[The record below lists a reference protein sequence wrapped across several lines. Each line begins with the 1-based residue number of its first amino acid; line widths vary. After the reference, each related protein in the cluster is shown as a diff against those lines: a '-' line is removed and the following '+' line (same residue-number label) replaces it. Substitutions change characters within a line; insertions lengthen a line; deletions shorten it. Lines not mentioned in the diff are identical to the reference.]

1 MAGVIIG
8 AIVGSAVSDAV
19 GAVVADAF
27 LGTVIDS
34 GITAAAA
41 DVLGASIATANFI
54 GGAAGLIAGG
64 VANLATQAILGG
76 GMNAPSQAQSAVSSA
91 QAQGI
96 LINSQSNV
104 DPIPVIYGRRRVGGT
119 RVFIEVSGSNHEYL
133 HLVIVLAEGPV
144 ASIDNVYLDD
154 VLSTDGKFSG
164 LLTINK
170 HLGTSGDPVDATLTA
185 AVSKWT
191 SACTLTGCAYLYVQ
205 LKYDSNAFSGL
216 PTVTAD
222 VRGRTLYDP
231 RDGGTRWSNNAALAV
246 RDYLTNTLYG
256 RGIAT
261 ASIDDSSFTA
271 AANACDVRVTSP
283 AYSDTFTADPAT
295 DLLTFAQPEPVDTG
309 DGVRLSST
317 GTLPTPLSAST
328 TYYAVKVTDVAY
340 KLATSVANAYASI
353 TIDLT
358 SAGSGTHTLTQMD
371 YATYTSDG
379 TVDTSNTAY
388 QNIKALLTACRGM
401 LVFSAGKYRLVLDQ
415 LATPASFG
423 FTESNITGSWVI
435 TQAGKRTKFNR
446 VTAGFYNPAKKWQ
459 PDLAMVESTALR
471 AVDNGLLLEAKID
484 LPFTANVYRTQNISQ
499 LTLNQSRYGLVVKFS
514 AFQEGLRC
522 EVGDVV
528 PITHSTPGWSAK
540 LFRILQIE
548 LKDSDEVSIVAQ
560 EYDANV
566 YTLAN
571 LAPASIVPRS
581 NLPDPFN
588 VPVISSLTLTSGTS
602 ELLRLGD
609 GSIISRIKAA
619 WVAPADAFAQK
630 GQVEV
635 QFKRTADSSWI
646 PADTLA
652 ADLTATWISPVQDG
666 VSYDVRARSVNTI
679 GVRGAWTQA
688 SVTVVGKTAPPANVP
703 SATANV
709 LPDGVLLTWGSVSDA
724 DLAQYEIRTGGT
736 SFATA
741 TFLATALTTQLKLP
755 TMAAGAYTWRIKAVD
770 SSGNYSASDTVASI
784 TIAGSVAPTV
794 SQTFLGDSVVLSWA
808 AVTGSFGTDHYD
820 IRTGGTS
827 WATATPLASVKTT
840 LYQERAVWSGV
851 RNYWIAA
858 VDTFGNT
865 GAAALVTASITPAA
879 APVITQQVID
889 NTVLLYWNQ
898 TNGSLP
904 TATFEIRKGAT
915 WASAA
920 LIGTKSGGFT
930 TIMETVAGT
939 YIYWICPIDT
949 AGNYGT
955 PGSVAATVSAPPDYV
970 LKANYA
976 TTFGGTRS
984 SMAPDIDGGW
994 VLPVNS
1000 TETISAH
1007 FSTRSWNTPQDQVN
1021 ASFPLFIQPNLTPG
1035 YYEEVIDYGSVLA
1048 GCKITV
1054 SANGLAV
1061 TGTPT
1066 ITCDI
1071 STSADGTTYTLNSG
1085 VWQVYST
1092 NFRYVKYRLKVQ
1104 ATDTTS
1110 LYKLSG
1116 ANVRLDVKLKND
1128 GGTVACNASD
1138 VSGTTA
1144 NFVVPFISVTSITL
1158 TAAGTTPLTAVYNF
1172 SGAPNPTGF
1181 SIFIFNSAGQRV
1193 SGNVSWSAKGY

>member
-1 MAGVIIG
+1 MAGVVIG
-8 AIVGSAVSDAV
+8 TIVGSVVSDFV
-19 GAVVADAF
+19 GEFVADAV
-27 LGTVIDS
+27 LSAVIDS
-34 GITAAAA
+34 GITAGAA
-41 DVLGASIATANFI
+41 DVIGASIATANFI
-54 GGAAGLIAGG
+54 GGAAGLVAGG
-64 VANLATQAILGG
+64 VASLAVQSMIGT
-76 GMNAPSQAQSAVSSA
+76 NAPSQAQSAVASA

-96 LINSQSNV
+96 LVNSQSNV

-133 HLVIVLAEGPV
+133 HIVIVLAEGPV
-144 ASIDNVYLDD
+144 AAIDNVYLDN
-154 VLSTDGKFSG
+154 VLSTDPKFSG
-164 LLTINK
+164 LVTINK
-170 HLGTSGDPVDATLTA
+170 HLGTAGDPADATLSA
-185 AVSKWT
+185 AVPKWT
-191 SACTLTGCAYLYVQ
+191 SACTLSGVAYLYVQ

-216 PTVTAD
+216 PTITAD

-231 RDGGTRWSNNAALAV
+231 RDGGTRYGNNPALV
-246 RDYLTNTLYG
+246 IRDYLINALYG
-256 RGIAT
+256 RGIAA
-261 ASIDDSSFTA
+261 ASIDDTSFAA
-271 AANACDVRVTSP
+271 AANASDVRLTAPS
-283 AYSDTFTADPAT
+283 YSDSFTVDPAT
-295 DLLTFAQPEPVDTG
+295 DLLTFAQPEPIDTG
-309 DGVRLSST
+309 DGVRVSST
-317 GTLPTPLSAST
+317 GTLPTPLAAGT
-328 TYYAVKVTDVAY
+328 TYYAVKVTDTTY
-340 KLATSVANAYASI
+340 GLATTVTNAFAG
-353 TIDLT
+353 TLIDLT
-358 SAGSGTHTLTQMD
+358 GAGSGTLTISQFD
-371 YATYTSDG
+371 YATYAVDG
-379 TVDTSNTAY
+379 TIDTSQTAY
-388 QNIKALLTACRGM
+388 DNIRALLTSCRGM

-415 LATPASFG
+415 VTTPSSFG
-423 FTESNITGSWVI
+423 FTEDNITGSWVI

-446 VTAGFYNPAKKWQ
+446 VTAGFYNPAKQWQ
-459 PDLAMVESTALR
+459 PDLAMIESTALR

-484 LPFTANVYRTQNISQ
+484 LPFTANLYRAQNIGQ
-499 LTLNQSRYGLVVKFS
+499 QTLNQSRYGVVVKFS

-528 PITHSTPGWSAK
+528 PITHSTPGWTGK

-548 LKDSDEVSIVAQ
+548 LKDTDEVSVVAQ
-560 EYDANV
+560 EYDASV

-581 NLPDPFN
+581 NLPDPFS
-588 VPVISSLTLTSGTS
+588 VPTITGLTLTSGTS

-609 GSIISRIKAA
+609 GSIISRIKAS
-619 WVAPADAFAQK
+619 WSQPTDAFAQK

-635 QFKRTADSSWI
+635 QFKKSADSTWI
-646 PADTLA
+646 PGDVIPG
-652 ADLTATWISPVQDG
+652 DLTASWIAPVEDDA
-666 VSYDVRARSVNTI
+666 SYNVRVRSVNTI
-679 GVRGAWTQA
+679 GVRGTWTQA

-703 SATANV
+703 SATAN
-709 LPDGVLLTWGSVSDA
+709 LLTDGVLLTWGEVTDA
-724 DLAQYEIRTGGT
+724 DLAQYEIRAGGT

-755 TMAAGAYTWRIKAVD
+755 TMSAGTYTWRIKAVD
-770 SSGNYSASDTVASI
+770 SSDNYSASDTVVSI
-784 TIAGSVAPTV
+784 TITGAVAPTV
-794 SQTFLGDSVVLSWA
+794 NQTFLGDSVVLSWA
-808 AVTGSFGTDHYD
+808 AVAGSFGTDHYD

-865 GAAALVTASITPAA
+865 GAAALVTASITPAP
-879 APVITQQVID
+879 APSITQQVID

-915 WASAA
+915 WATAT

-976 TTFGGTRS
+976 TNFGGTRS
-984 SMAPDIDGGW
+984 SMAADIDGGW
-994 VLPVNS
+994 VIPVNA

-1054 SANGLAV
+1054 SANGFAV
-1061 TGTPT
+1061 TGAPT

-1071 STSADGTTYTLNSG
+1071 STSPDGTTYTLNAG

-1092 NFRYVKYRLKVQ
+1092 NFRYVKFRLKVQ
-1104 ATDTTS
+1104 APDTTS
-1110 LYKLSG
+1110 LYKLTG

-1138 VSGTTA
+1138 VNGTTA
-1144 NFVVPFISVTSITL
+1144 TFVVPFISVTSITL

-1172 SGAPNPTGF
+1172 SGAPNPTSF
-1181 SIFIFNSAGQRV
+1181 SIYLFNSAGQRV